1 MPQPRC
7 SPLNKSNLA
16 TTTTTTTATRPECNN
31 AQRATSDDGNCYV
44 AHCVPT
50 PSSGV
55 GGINSNAEQAFPRM
69 PARRCCLDPYEIP
82 RDVIQLTES
91 AETILIGVF
100 LRTDLYYYYYYYY
113 YYFSLFF
120 IIFASNWILVTNR
133 LQRQRGIPLKSGS
146 LDYIND
152 VADFLSSSLHLV
164 HVVLTSFF
172 ITDSQT
178 AG

>member
-1 MPQPRC
+1 MRSVRRP
-7 SPLNKSNLA
+7 
-16 TTTTTTTATRPECNN
+16 TTEIVTSRPAC
-31 AQRATSDDGNCYV
+31 RHLHLGW
-44 AHCVPT
+44 
-50 PSSGV
+50 
-55 GGINSNAEQAFPRM
+55 GGLTVMLSRRFPRM

-91 AETILIGVF
+91 VETILVGVF
-100 LRTDLYYYYYYYY
+100 LGTDLYYYYYYYYY

-120 IIFASNWILVTNR
+120 IFFASNWILVTNR

-146 LDYIND
+146 LDYMND